1 MSLKTY
7 QKSIYFI
14 LFNATMISR
23 SVGKTIKGR
32 KDMKYFKLRLFKKL
46 DNLTTLMDNKKL
58 TENNIL
64 KAIENL
70 ANEFCISFGQA
81 QKAINVIL
89 KYHFYLTN
97 NKNIQVK
104 NALYC
109 PLDSIILKALK
120 KRKFLTNINKEEYLE
135 IQNEIA
141 KRCFPRID
149 FDKIWEKQL
158 LQKVGL

>member
-70 ANEFCISFGQA
+70 ANEFRISFGQA

-149 FDKIWEKQL
+149 FDEIWEKQL
-158 LQKVGL
+158 LQKVGF

>member
-70 ANEFCISFGQA
+70 ANEFRISFGQA

-104 NALYC
+104 KALYC

-158 LQKVGL
+158 LQKAGL

>member
-1 MSLKTY
+1 
-7 QKSIYFI
+7 
-14 LFNATMISR
+14 MISR
-23 SVGKTIKGR
+23 SIGRTVKGQ
-32 KDMKYFKLRLFKKL
+32 KNKKHFKLRLFKKL
-46 DNLTTLMDNKKL
+46 DNLTTLMDSKKL

-104 NALYC
+104 KALYC
-109 PLDSIILKALK
+109 PLDSIILKSLK
-120 KRKFLTNINKEEYLE
+120 K
-135 IQNEIA
+135 
-141 KRCFPRID
+141 
-149 FDKIWEKQL
+149 
-158 LQKVGL
+158 